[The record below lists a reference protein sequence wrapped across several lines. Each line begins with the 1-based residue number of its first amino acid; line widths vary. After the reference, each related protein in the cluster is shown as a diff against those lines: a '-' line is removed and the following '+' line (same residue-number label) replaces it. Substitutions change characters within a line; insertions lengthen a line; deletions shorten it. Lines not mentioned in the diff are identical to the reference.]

1 MEVDRFLAVL
11 KRWVGATQE
20 VVELH
25 RTSQS
30 WEICAKLAFRCSCLC
45 LTAQYS
51 NYHFNQFFVLTC
63 TNFICFVA
71 RLKSCFQNV
80 VCLFNAF
87 SSACLYVLIFVFLF
101 WHLFYFTSPSGI
113 PQYWPCDLW
122 PFNLHPYNDF
132 LPSCDL
138 FWGLVLLHL
147 VV

>member
-1 MEVDRFLAVL
+1 MAVVSVCDVL
-11 KRWVGATQE
+11 KRWGE
-20 VVELH
+20 V
-25 RTSQS
+25 TGGD
-30 WEICAKLAFRCSCLC
+30 W
-45 LTAQYS
+45 TAQNFLDLRNLCQMS
-51 NYHFNQFFVLTC
+51 IPVLLPLFNSSVFQLPFQSAFFVLTW

-71 RLKSCFQNV
+71 HLKSCFQNV
-80 VCLFNAF
+80 VCLFKAF
-87 SSACLYVLIFVFLF
+87 SSACSYILIFIFLF